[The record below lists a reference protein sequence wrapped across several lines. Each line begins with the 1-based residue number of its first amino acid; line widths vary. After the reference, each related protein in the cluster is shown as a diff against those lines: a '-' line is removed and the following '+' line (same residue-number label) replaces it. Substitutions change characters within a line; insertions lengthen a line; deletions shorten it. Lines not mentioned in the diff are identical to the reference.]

1 MATHLPSAGRRV
13 LLALIAFTVALAMLV
28 VSSVPAEAAGRPLR
42 TGVSYVY
49 RNDPIAFERIRQAG
63 GTLTLTPLTWEHIA
77 PESKPAN
84 WSPTDPMDPNYD
96 WAEMDTWVVNAVAA
110 GLTPVLQ
117 VRSAPKWAQ
126 RCDYIAPDTPCDP
139 DPTALGEFTTAAVKR
154 YSGAIPGLPRVS
166 YWQGLNEPNMNLY
179 FMPQFVDG
187 QAVSAGL
194 YRTLINSFYAAVKA
208 VDPSNVVIA
217 GGLAPVSVPGRAI
230 GPMRFSRELL
240 CMRGHKNPRPSG
252 GNCEGGVYFDVF
264 DVHPYTT
271 GSPAHEGGPND
282 VQLGDLEKLTTLLRA
297 ADKAGRIKN
306 NSKVTP
312 LWITEI
318 SWDSKPPDPGGLGAP
333 ILRRWTAE
341 ALYTAWQ
348 AGVSDVFW
356 FTLRDSSPPPPG
368 IPYSENLDAG
378 LYYRGANIAEDK
390 PKPNVQA
397 FRFPFVAYPAEKGLS
412 FWGRTPNSKGGKVV
426 IQVKKGKSWRKV
438 KTVQANKAGIFHAVA
453 KSSYGSNHKGY
464 VRAQYRKERST
475 PFGMKPVGDFPQP
488 PFGRQLG

>member
-1 MATHLPSAGRRV
+1 MATQTTPLGRR
-13 LLALIAFTVALAMLV
+13 LPLALTAFATALAMLV
-28 VSSVPAEAAGRPLR
+28 VSSAPAEAAKRPLH

-63 GTLTLTPLTWEHIA
+63 AQLTLTPLTWEHIA
-77 PESKPAN
+77 PETKPAS
-84 WSPTDPMDPNYD
+84 WQPSDPTDPHYD
-96 WAEMDTWVVNAVAA
+96 WAEMDTWVINAVGA

-126 RCDYIAPDTPCDP
+126 RCDFIAPDTPCDP
-139 DPTALGEFTTAAVKR
+139 DPAALAEFTTAAVKR
-154 YSGAIPGLPRVS
+154 YSGAYPGLPYVR

-179 FMPQFVDG
+179 FMPQFIDG

-208 VDPSNVVIA
+208 VNPSNLVIA
-217 GGLAPVSVPGRAI
+217 AGLAPVSVPGRAV

-252 GNCEGGVYFDVF
+252 GDCEGGVHFDIY

-282 VQLGDLEKLTTLLRA
+282 VQLGDLDKLQTLLRA
-297 ADKAGRIKN
+297 ADRAGRIKN
-306 NSKVTP
+306 DSKTTT
-312 LWITEI
+312 LWVTEI
-318 SWDSKPPDPGGLGAP
+318 SWDSSPPDPGGLRAR
-333 ILRRWTAE
+333 ILKRWTSE

-368 IPYSENLDAG
+368 IPYSENLDSG
-378 LYYRGANIAEDK
+378 LYYRGASIAEDR
-390 PKPNVQA
+390 PKPNLQA
-397 FRFPFVAYPAEKGLS
+397 FRFPFVAYPTKDGLS
-412 FWGRTPNSKGGKVV
+412 FWGRTPNSKRGKIS
-426 IQVKKGKSWRKV
+426 IQIRKGSGWRRV
-438 KTVQANKAGIFHAVA
+438 ETVQANSAGIFQGVT
-453 KSSYGSNHKGY
+453 KSSYGQNRKGL
-464 VRAQYRKERST
+464 VRAHYRKERST
-475 PFGMKPVGDFPQP
+475 PFSMKPVGDFPQP